1 MNLITWLQALVLS
14 SGILMVDSTQGA
26 TLYGGGFGQR
36 TMYTI
41 DATNGART
49 VVKDF
54 NDTTFPGINGLAFN
68 SMEGFLYATT
78 TYLTQEDEEAAS
90 KLYRMGVTDQ
100 SFDAIPI
107 NGLSPLRFLSSITGL
122 EYDSTRNV
130 FWATLLPERQL
141 LQITADTFT
150 ATVIGTMPP
159 FTAVAGLAYDA
170 QTDTLYGVD
179 DFTNAPTSLSR
190 LVIIDK
196 NSAAL
201 TSIGPAGLGQSLK
214 DLDSLA
220 FNPTDRMLYSV
231 NDQGNLFNPPYAQQ
245 LVRIDPATGLAT
257 LVGPPPQVVIEEF
270 YQGLAFVVPEPPLLA
285 MAAAVALG
293 ARCKRLRCR
302 RRVA

>member
-54 NDTTFPGINGLAFN
+54 NDTTFPGINGLAYN
-68 SMEGFLYATT
+68 STDGFLYATT
-78 TYLTQEDEEAAS
+78 THLTRADEAAAS
-90 KLYRMGVTDQ
+90 KLYRIGVTDQ
-100 SFDAIPI
+100 SFNAIQI
-107 NGLSPLRFLSSITGL
+107 NGLPSLRFLSSIDGL

-130 FWATLLPERQL
+130 FWATLLSDGQL
-141 LQITADTFT
+141 LQISADTFT
-150 ATVIGTMPP
+150 ATVVGELPTFSLI
-159 FTAVAGLAYDA
+159 AGLAYDA

-179 DFTNAPTSLSR
+179 DYPNAPTSLSR
-190 LVIIDK
+190 LVVIDK
-196 NSAAL
+196 SSAAL
-201 TSIGPAGLGQSLK
+201 TYVGPAGLGQSLK

-245 LVRIDPATGLAT
+245 LVRIDPATGLAM

-285 MAAAVALG
+285 PAALVAIG
-293 ARCKRLRCR
+293 TRCKRLRRR